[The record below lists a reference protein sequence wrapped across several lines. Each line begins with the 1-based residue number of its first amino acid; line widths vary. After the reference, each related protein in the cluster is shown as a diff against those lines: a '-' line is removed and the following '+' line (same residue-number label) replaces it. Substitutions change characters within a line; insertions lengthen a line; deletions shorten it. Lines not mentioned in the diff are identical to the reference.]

1 MKIRG
6 WEKISGL
13 TYKGLTIVNPIH
25 NADETKYMADVLNL
39 NLPHKP
45 KWELYV
51 LIPGHKFK
59 AVDDDMFHI
68 MLWNEERFSTRKVVS
83 RDMMNSIKNF
93 RMMFEELVDEMLA
106 TQLTMAPISSSMSM
120 NLPSFDAYLTQRR
133 MNIK

>member
-68 MLWNEERFSTRKVVS
+68 MLWDEDRFSTRKVVS

-106 TQLTMAPISSSMSM
+106 TQLTMAPISSSM

>member
-51 LIPGHKFK
+51 LVPGHKWK
-59 AVDDDMFHI
+59 SVDDDMFHI
-68 MLWNEERFSTRKVVS
+68 MLWDEDRFSSRKIVS
-83 RDMMNSIKNF
+83 RDMMKSIKNF
-93 RMMFEELVDEMLA
+93 RMMFEDLIDEMLA
-106 TQLTMAPISSSMSM
+106 TQLTMAPNSSSM
-120 NLPSFDAYLTQRR
+120 NLPSFDAYVTQRR

>member
-25 NADETKYMADVLNL
+25 NADETKYEATILNL
-39 NLPHKP
+39 NLPQKP

-51 LIPGHKFK
+51 LVPGHKWK

-68 MLWNEERFSTRKVVS
+68 MLWDEDRFSSRKIVS
-83 RDMMNSIKNF
+83 RNMMKSIKNF
-93 RMMFEELVDEMLA
+93 RMMFEDLIDEMLA
-106 TQLTMAPISSSMSM
+106 TQLTMAPISSSM

>member
-1 MKIRG
+1 MKIHG

-13 TYKGLTIVNPIH
+13 TYKGLSIVNPIH

-51 LIPGHKFK
+51 LVPGHKWK

-68 MLWNEERFSTRKVVS
+68 MLWDEDRFSSRKIVS
-83 RDMMNSIKNF
+83 RDMMKSIKNF
-93 RMMFEELVDEMLA
+93 RMMFEDLIDEMLA
-106 TQLTMAPISSSMSM
+106 TQLTMAPNSPSM
-120 NLPSFDAYLTQRR
+120 NLPSFDAYVTQRR

>member
-68 MLWNEERFSTRKVVS
+68 MLWDEDRFSTRKVVS

-93 RMMFEELVDEMLA
+93 RMMFEDLVDEMLA
-106 TQLTMAPISSSMSM
+106 TQLTMAPISSSM